1 MSAAREGNTARDT
14 HRGVG
19 LAMLAAVLFGLSAP
33 FAKLLLR
40 DASPQLLAGLL
51 YLGSGVGLS
60 LVWFIRRGAPREA
73 PLTGRDAPWLAG
85 AIAFGG
91 VLGPVLLMTGLAHT
105 PASSASL
112 LFNLEGFFTALIAWS
127 VFRENFDRRIALGM
141 LVIVAGGVVLS

>member
-1 MSAAREGNTARDT
+1 
-14 HRGVG
+14 
-19 LAMLAAVLFGLSAP
+19 
-33 FAKLLLR
+33 
-40 DASPQLLAGLL
+40 
-51 YLGSGVGLS
+51 
-60 LVWFIRRGAPREA
+60 
-73 PLTGRDAPWLAG
+73 
-85 AIAFGG
+85 